1 MASTNN
7 MKFITALDL
16 GQGDKVRTA
25 RLPDEIRNKLKGI
38 VESGTLKLK
47 TKPHIVCYGNLC
59 QSPRAMAF
67 YSDDSY
73 GYFFSQSVAKSE
85 ALTPELTE
93 LLEFVNNEMSTDY
106 NGILINAYEDGDS
119 IAAHA
124 DNEKALM
131 LDDVGVVAIN
141 FGATRHMYFTTTD
154 PADPCQLGKKCRIE
168 LVGGHLMQMKGG
180 TFQQRFKHAIRAEK
194 GAGRRISLT
203 FRKHDIEKEKPAI
216 ARVPAMEARIAKLI
230 SEKEAAAG
238 GSTEPA
244 AKRAK
249 TE

>member
-1 MASTNN
+1 MASTNS

-25 RLPDEIRNKLKGI
+25 RLPEEIRHKLNGI

-47 TKPHIVCYGNLC
+47 TKPPIVVFNKLC
-59 QSPRAMAF
+59 FQHRSVGF
-67 YSDDSY
+67 YSDESY
-73 GYFFSQSVAKSE
+73 GYFFSQTVAKSE

-93 LLEFVNNEMSTDY
+93 LLEFVNKEMSTAY
-106 NGILINAYEDGDS
+106 NGILINSYEDGDS

-124 DNEKALM
+124 DKESGLI
-131 LDDVGVVAIN
+131 LDDVGVVAVN

-154 PADPCQLGKKCRIE
+154 PADPYQLGKKCRIE
-168 LVGGHLMQMKGG
+168 LMGGHLMQMKGA

-194 GAGRRISLT
+194 GAGRRVSFT
-203 FRKHDIEKEKPAI
+203 FRKHDIEKEKSAI

-230 SEKEAAAG
+230 AEKEAAAG